1 MTTIVSKIALM
12 YFVMLQIGVYVSLIV
27 GIILLGVFLIVRGT
41 KVILKDETINS
52 KAKQRCSMTCTV
64 SGIILG
70 LAPVQSYPNEY
81 IRIASIIISVLLI
94 ALLVRL
100 NFRYKESVKVFSL
113 QKWLQYLLLDIQKEE
128 LSAVKSQEKCPDRQ
142 SVCPTS

>member
-100 NFRYKESVKVFSL
+100 NFRYKESVKVFLAEISWVAGISIL
-113 QKWLQYLLLDIQKEE
+113 VVFVYDIASIV
-128 LSAVKSQEKCPDRQ
+128 LSFMYNL
-142 SVCPTS
+142 